1 MSLPIASITTT
12 VLVQSV
18 SSVPATGGAVYTLT
32 GLIDP
37 GNPESVVMVTTYQ
50 KDEFIVE
57 GLQYLVVGTP
67 SKIGNNSLTIDARQ
81 VMPYS
86 DQPPFSDITVGGRL
100 GSDVQTRQF
109 ENGSVMNANLAVKS
123 MKETSWFSVSIWGK
137 QPDFMAQA
145 LVKGAAIC
153 VSGGL
158 KFESYESKSGQNAG
172 KTVNKISVQTRRV
185 DLLGKG
191 MGATEANL
199 NATNAPQEVKL
210 DHIIPAVSN
219 TDNWDD

>member
-18 SSVPATGGAVYTLT
+18 SSVPAKGGAVYTLT
-32 GLIDP
+32 GLVDP
-37 GNPESVVMVTTYQ
+37 GNPDSVVMVTTYQ

-86 DQPPFSDITVGGRL
+86 DQPPFSDITIGGRL

-137 QPDFMAQA
+137 QPDFMTHA
-145 LVKGAAIC
+145 LVKGAAVC
-153 VSGGL
+153 VSGSL

-191 MGATEANL
+191 MGAAEQPQA
-199 NATNAPQEVKL
+199 AQAPVEQKTAA
-210 DHIIPAVSN
+210 D
-219 TDNWDD
+219 WDEIAF

>member
-18 SSVPATGGAVYTLT
+18 SSVPAKGGAVYTLT
-32 GLIDP
+32 GLVDP
-37 GNPESVVMVTTYQ
+37 GNPDSVVMVTTYQ

-109 ENGSVMNANLAVKS
+109 DNGSVMNANLAVKS

-137 QPDFMAQA
+137 QPDFMTQA

-153 VSGGL
+153 VSGSL

-191 MGATEANL
+191 MGTAETSQTSQTSAIT
-199 NATNAPQEVKL
+199 ASAPQTT
-210 DHIIPAVSN
+210 AAG
-219 TDNWDD
+219 WDEIAF

>member
-18 SSVPATGGAVYTLT
+18 SSVPAKGGAVYTMT
-32 GLIDP
+32 GLVDP
-37 GNPESVVMVTTYQ
+37 GNPDSSVMVTTYQ

-67 SKIGNNSLTIDARQ
+67 SKVGNNSLTIDARQ
-81 VMPYS
+81 VMPYA
-86 DQPPFSDITVGGRL
+86 DQPPFSDITIGGRL

-109 ENGSVMNANLAVKS
+109 DNGSVMNANLAVKS

-137 QPDFMAQA
+137 QPDFMTQA

-153 VSGGL
+153 VSGSL
-158 KFESYESKSGQNAG
+158 KFESYTSTSGQNAG

-185 DLLGKG
+185 DLLGNG
-191 MGATEANL
+191 MGTAKVSATTA
-199 NATNAPQEVKL
+199 ATATSAQKPAP
-210 DHIIPAVSN
+210 AG
-219 TDNWDD
+219 WDDEIAF

>member
-18 SSVPATGGAVYTLT
+18 SSVPAKNGAVYTIT
-32 GLIDP
+32 GLVDP
-37 GNPESVVMVTTYQ
+37 SNPESSVMVTTYQ

-67 SKIGNNSLTIDARQ
+67 SKIGNNSLTIDARH
-81 VMPYS
+81 VMPYA
-86 DQPPFSDITVGGRL
+86 DQPPFSDITIGGRL

-109 ENGSVMNANLAVKS
+109 DNGSVMNANLAVKS

-137 QPDFMAQA
+137 QPDFMPHA

-153 VSGGL
+153 VSGSL

-172 KTVNKISVQTRRV
+172 KTINKISVHTRRV
-185 DLLGKG
+185 GLLGKA
-191 MGATEANL
+191 MGTAESQTL
-199 NATNAPQEVKL
+199 DLKL
-210 DHIIPAVSN
+210 DNIAPAVAQ
-219 TDNWDD
+219 TDNWEDVPF

>member
-12 VLVQSV
+12 ILVQSV
-18 SSVPATGGAVYTLT
+18 SSVPAKGGAVYTLT

-37 GNPESVVMVTTYQ
+37 SNPDSLVMVTTYQ
-50 KDEFIVE
+50 RDEFIVE

-67 SKIGNNSLTIDARQ
+67 SKIGNNSLTIDARH

-100 GSDVQTRQF
+100 GSDVQTKHF

-123 MKETSWFSVSIWGK
+123 MKETSWFSVSIWGN
-137 QPDFMAQA
+137 QPDFMTEA

-153 VSGGL
+153 VSGSL
-158 KFESYESKSGQNAG
+158 KFESYKAKSGKNEG
-172 KTVNKISVQTRRV
+172 KMVNKISVQTRRV
-185 DLLGKG
+185 DLLGKT
-191 MGATEANL
+191 MGTAETSQ
-199 NATNAPQEVKL
+199 APQATS
-210 DHIIPAVSN
+210 PASAN
-219 TDNWDD
+219 QQPTADWDDVPF

>member
-18 SSVPATGGAVYTLT
+18 SSVPAKGGAVYTLT
-32 GLIDP
+32 GLVDP
-37 GNPESVVMVTTYQ
+37 SNPDSAVMVTTYQ

-86 DQPPFSDITVGGRL
+86 DQLPFSDITVGGRL

-123 MKETSWFSVSIWGK
+123 MKETSWFSISIWGK
-137 QPDFMAQA
+137 QPDFMAHA

-153 VSGGL
+153 VSGSL
-158 KFESYESKSGQNAG
+158 KFESYEAKSGQNAG

-191 MGATEANL
+191 MGTTETSQAVQPS
-199 NATNAPQEVKL
+199 TPSAPTAQNSAAGWDE
-210 DHIIPAVSN
+210 IPF
-219 TDNWDD
+219 

>member
-18 SSVPATGGAVYTLT
+18 SSVPAKGGAVYTMT
-32 GLIDP
+32 GLVDP
-37 GNPESVVMVTTYQ
+37 GNPDSSVMVTTYQ

-67 SKIGNNSLTIDARQ
+67 SKVGNNSLTIDARQ
-81 VMPYS
+81 VMPYA
-86 DQPPFSDITVGGRL
+86 DQPPFSDITIGGRL

-109 ENGSVMNANLAVKS
+109 DNGSVMNANLAVKS

-137 QPDFMAQA
+137 QPDFMTQA

-153 VSGGL
+153 VSGSL
-158 KFESYESKSGQNAG
+158 KFESYTSTSGQNAG

-191 MGATEANL
+191 MGTAEVSAT
-199 NATNAPQEVKL
+199 ATATATSTQK
-210 DHIIPAVSN
+210 PASAG
-219 TDNWDD
+219 WDDEIAF